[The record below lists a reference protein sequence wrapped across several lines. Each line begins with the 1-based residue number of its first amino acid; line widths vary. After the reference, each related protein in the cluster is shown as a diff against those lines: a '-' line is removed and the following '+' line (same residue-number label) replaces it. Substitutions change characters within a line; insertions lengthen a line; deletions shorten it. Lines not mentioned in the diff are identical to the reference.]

1 MTPWVQLG
9 CRVFHII
16 VSKPKNDLTDI
27 FCIWFLSSCFV
38 NILLWGKILFLSIFF
53 FLKIIFFEKK
63 LCLFFLLSLQLC
75 WIKLSGKYL
84 LPDYRGV
91 NAIDLLPFFV
101 IVLRLNTYY
110 AIFSWQKPKASTSSA
125 TLSQLS
131 RLVLLHRSWIATTYI
146 AISRGT
152 ILSVLQKPLVCLVV
166 PRNDST
172 VRCSTS

>member
-91 NAIDLLPFFV
+91 NAIDLLTFFV
-101 IVLRLNTYY
+101 IVLRLNKNQKLLLLQLRSANYRVLYY
-110 AIFSWQKPKASTSSA
+110 FIVLGLPQHIWQYLVEQFLASCKN
-125 TLSQLS
+125 LSYVS
-131 RLVLLHRSWIATTYI
+131 
-146 AISRGT
+146 
-152 ILSVLQKPLVCLVV
+152 
-166 PRNDST
+166 
-172 VRCSTS
+172 